1 MASPSQRRGGCGHMM
16 AGFDLHSVCA
26 RCRDKK
32 KGSDPCTKSPPED
45 CQHCDAFTPEQKT
58 QIATPS
64 YKLKKE
70 KKDAKSTPA
79 KDSDNSTLVDPA
91 LVSVLAVV
99 DNQSTPGA
107 STSEPV
113 EKKKKTDPKHSKSSK
128 SEKSVKQSS
137 NRPATTSSESK
148 PHSSSTDTKL
158 LDMDKKWAE
167 RFNRLEALF
176 LAKTVD
182 PPRDPV
188 FSTVK
193 VTPAHAPPANVV
205 RSDPFIK
212 PQPQISQPTDPAGD
226 SATDSSLHKSDVKTS
241 STQPDPPATAAVKK
255 DLSSAFDVSRKESS
269 SSDSDSDSSSDQPLL
284 DILPEEGELS
294 DEMDANLSD
303 QEQSLSEEQS
313 YRETMRGIRSYMGW
327 DHIPDIDSGTTTSE
341 DNPFAGPKPHA
352 PGKVSINLPTDEWLC
367 RKMAKLNIT
376 LTQGY
381 PSRTSE
387 AGGLQRDQFVRPPK
401 SQQKWYG
408 FHSNPKTDTEQSV
421 SSWHTSS
428 SKLNSTYLRIA
439 RQASIASQ
447 PPMSRPISQETLRK
461 WERSAREST
470 IICNHAASFNR
481 CLLKV
486 QQNMNSQLKAV
497 RIESKGKTAVKVTD
511 AVNELQF
518 LLDFNSSICQAMAKA
533 MEHLTEFIFVNMA
546 NTTLLRRDSYLKAGI
561 KADTLN
567 ALRSAPL
574 HLDTL
579 FPDSIIKRAEEDI
592 TSFDKGRSGSS
603 SYKGRRFHPYEHHDH
618 KSDKQQERP
627 AWKNLSRTQRRK
639 QRKQS
644 QYSSRPAKGQQQYK

>member
-1 MASPSQRRGGCGHMM
+1 MM

-226 SATDSSLHKSDVKTS
+226 STTDSSLHKSDVKTS
-241 STQPDPPATAAVKK
+241 STQPDPPATASVKK
-255 DLSSAFDVSRKESS
+255 NICHLPLTSPAKNHLQVIPTPTHPQINPYWISYQKKGNCRTKWTQTSLIKNSHCRRSSPTGRLCGALG
-269 SSDSDSDSSSDQPLL
+269 P
-284 DILPEEGELS
+284 IWG
-294 DEMDANLSD
+294 
-303 QEQSLSEEQS
+303 
-313 YRETMRGIRSYMGW
+313 GIIYQ
-327 DHIPDIDSGTTTSE
+327 I
-341 DNPFAGPKPHA
+341 
-352 PGKVSINLPTDEWLC
+352 
-367 RKMAKLNIT
+367 
-376 LTQGY
+376 LTQGPPPRRITPLQA
-381 PSRTSE
+381 PSHMHRVKC
-387 AGGLQRDQFVRPPK
+387 L
-401 SQQKWYG
+401 
-408 FHSNPKTDTEQSV
+408 
-421 SSWHTSS
+421 
-428 SKLNSTYLRIA
+428 STYPLT
-439 RQASIASQ
+439 SG
-447 PPMSRPISQETLRK
+447 
-461 WERSAREST
+461 
-470 IICNHAASFNR
+470 C
-481 CLLKV
+481 
-486 QQNMNSQLKAV
+486 AV
-497 RIESKGKTAVKVTD
+497 RWPS
-511 AVNELQF
+511 
-518 LLDFNSSICQAMAKA
+518 
-533 MEHLTEFIFVNMA
+533 
-546 NTTLLRRDSYLKAGI
+546 
-561 KADTLN
+561 
-567 ALRSAPL
+567 
-574 HLDTL
+574 
-579 FPDSIIKRAEEDI
+579 
-592 TSFDKGRSGSS
+592 
-603 SYKGRRFHPYEHHDH
+603 
-618 KSDKQQERP
+618 
-627 AWKNLSRTQRRK
+627 
-639 QRKQS
+639 
-644 QYSSRPAKGQQQYK
+644 